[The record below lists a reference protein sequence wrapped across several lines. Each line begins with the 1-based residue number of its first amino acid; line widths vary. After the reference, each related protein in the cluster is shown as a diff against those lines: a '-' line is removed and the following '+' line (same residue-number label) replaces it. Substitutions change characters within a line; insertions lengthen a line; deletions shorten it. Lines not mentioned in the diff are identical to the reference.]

1 MATVSNCLWTANCA
15 SVGTLSFCQ
24 SLGEDKATLGDG
36 LQKGLVKGQWK
47 SFEVIAVER
56 GKTSC

>member
-1 MATVSNCLWTANCA
+1 M

-24 SLGEDKATLGDG
+24 SSGEDKATLGGG
-36 LQKGLVKGQWK
+36 LQNGLVEGQWEN
-47 SFEVIAVER
+47 FEIIAVER